1 MKTRLVV
8 LCAIIGSACAR
19 MQTPPPVTDSPKGRS
34 RGGGAGMIAGAVL
47 GGSAV
52 AGGIAYAGVTLAR
65 RSKSRSQSEAEPA
78 APATDSS
85 STATAS
91 AGTGTASKQSA
102 SASKQSAGTEA
113 SSKQSGGGVGV
124 QSKLAGVDDDMTFSL
139 SPERLTV
146 ISELNSRLEPLAD
159 HLATVPIF
167 TVTLGGR
174 TSPLTVPGPDGQ
186 KLAYFFFEAAD
197 AAAFLRAVVEQTGMK
212 MEAGVVGLRLSEVVR
227 AYGSETAAAAKET
240 FVLIP
245 MMSEVAMARKLV
257 KQRELAL
264 EAAGRPVPERDDDT
278 LDATNG
284 LVPVFWS
291 ESLAVQTAAGKRRKL
306 LFFREADLQ
315 MMWANLTATRQ
326 QAAQA
331 EGDEAVAAAAAL
343 PTYPTVQVSDLQTVS
358 LAMVEANATEAFVF
372 RPSSMALLDVQ
383 RGVNPSEAEAGG
395 MRKPAGQMGI
405 RPPAAGAAA
414 GAVPGYEAPEAP
426 AEDVTS
432 YDYEPEPEEEEED

>member
-1 MKTRLVV
+1 MNQLVL
-8 LCAIIGSACAR
+8 LCAFLGSACAR
-19 MQTPPPVTDSPKGRS
+19 MQTPPPVTVTDSPKGRS
-34 RGGGAGMIAGAVL
+34 RGGGAGMIVGAVL

-52 AGGIAYAGVTLAR
+52 AGGIAYAGVTLAAR
-65 RSKSRSQSEAEPA
+65 RSKSRPQPEAESA
-78 APATDSS
+78 APAADTS
-85 STATAS
+85 STAGAS
-91 AGTGTASKQSA
+91 APAPPPSKQSA
-102 SASKQSAGTEA
+102 
-113 SSKQSGGGVGV
+113 GGVGV

-167 TVTLGGR
+167 TVTLGGK

-197 AAAFLRAVVEQTGMK
+197 AAAFLRAVVDQTGMK

-264 EAAGRPVPERDDDT
+264 EASGQPVPERDDDK

-306 LFFREADLQ
+306 LFFREVDLQ
-315 MMWANLTATRQ
+315 MMWANLTATRK
-326 QAAQA
+326 QADPDDADTA
-331 EGDEAVAAAAAL
+331 SL
-343 PTYPTVQVSDLQTVS
+343 PTYPTVQVSDLSTVS

-383 RGVNPSEAEAGG
+383 RGVNASSGAGG
-395 MRKPAGQMGI
+395 AAGGGPSMRQAGI
-405 RPPAAGAAA
+405 RPPSPGGAS
-414 GAVPGYEAPEAP
+414 GAVPGYEAPAAP
-426 AEDVTS
+426 AEDVAG
-432 YDYEPEPEEEEED
+432 YEYEPEEEEEE

>member
-1 MKTRLVV
+1 MTRLVL
-8 LCAIIGSACAR
+8 LCAFLGSACAR
-19 MQTPPPVTDSPKGRS
+19 MQTPPPVTVTDSPKGRS
-34 RGGGAGMIAGAVL
+34 RGGGAGMIVGAVL

-52 AGGIAYAGVTLAR
+52 AGGIAYAGVTLAAR
-65 RSKSRSQSEAEPA
+65 RSKSRPQPEAESA
-78 APATDSS
+78 APAADTS
-85 STATAS
+85 STAGAS
-91 AGTGTASKQSA
+91 APAPPPSKQSA
-102 SASKQSAGTEA
+102 
-113 SSKQSGGGVGV
+113 GGVGV

-167 TVTLGGR
+167 TVTLGGK

-197 AAAFLRAVVEQTGMK
+197 AAAFLRAVVDQTGMK

-264 EAAGRPVPERDDDT
+264 EASGQPVPERDDDK

-284 LVPVFWS
+284 LV
-291 ESLAVQTAAGKRRKL
+291 RRRRRRTRWRTRTRTNRQAHAHARGL
-306 LFFREADLQ
+306 RRGRGPARGISPANRGTHSGDDAFRK
-315 MMWANLTATRQ
+315 
-326 QAAQA
+326 
-331 EGDEAVAAAAAL
+331 
-343 PTYPTVQVSDLQTVS
+343 
-358 LAMVEANATEAFVF
+358 
-372 RPSSMALLDVQ
+372 ALLRADHTA
-383 RGVNPSEAEAGG
+383 REHNE
-395 MRKPAGQMGI
+395 
-405 RPPAAGAAA
+405 GAI
-414 GAVPGYEAPEAP
+414 
-426 AEDVTS
+426 
-432 YDYEPEPEEEEED
+432 